1 MKTVLH
7 VIDTTGPGGAETVFV
22 ELAAGL
28 DPACYRSLALIRGAG
43 WVESALRE
51 RQVQTV
57 VLDCKGSFNLR
68 YLLRLMALI
77 RRERVDLIQAHLF
90 GSSVYCALA
99 GALMRRPVVA
109 TFHGDVDISVG
120 ERFLVAKFSVLRIG
134 ARRIVAVSKAL
145 AANLVARTPLRP
157 DRMEVIYNG
166 ISVSCF
172 EGPQESRLRRQLALP
187 DDTVL
192 IGALGNI
199 RPAKDYP
206 GLLEAYTRVASTRP
220 DTCLVIAGEGKGR
233 LMAELQAQCS
243 RLNLE
248 GRVHFL
254 GFCADPG
261 EYLRNLDIF
270 VLGSVTE
277 GFSIATIQAMA
288 AGIPVVVT
296 RSGGPQEIV
305 SEGHDGLLVA
315 PGDPVQLAD
324 ALLQLIASPDERN
337 KMARA
342 GKATVQMRFAVQTMV
357 SAYQAIYHRLM
368 PK

>member
-28 DPACYRSLALIRGAG
+28 DPASYRSLALIRGPG
-43 WVESALRE
+43 WVATALRE
-51 RQVQTV
+51 RHVQTV

-68 YLLRLMALI
+68 YLLQLMALI
-77 RRERVDLIQAHLF
+77 RRERVDLVQAHLF
-90 GSSVYCALA
+90 GSNVYCALA

-109 TFHGDVDISVG
+109 TFHGGVDISAG
-120 ERFLVAKFSVLRIG
+120 ERFLRAKFSVLRVG

-145 AANLVARTPLRP
+145 AADLVTRSSLRP
-157 DRMEVIYNG
+157 DRMDVIYNG
-166 ISVSCF
+166 ISVPGF
-172 EGPQESRLRRQLALP
+172 EGPRESRLRRQLAIP

-206 GLLEAYTRVASTRP
+206 GLLEAYARVAGSRP

-233 LMAELQAQCS
+233 LMAELQAQRS
-243 RLNLE
+243 RLSLE

-254 GFCADPG
+254 GFCPDPG

-305 SEGHDGLLVA
+305 SEGHDGVLVA
-315 PGDPVQLAD
+315 PGDPVQLGD
-324 ALLQLIASPDERN
+324 ALLRLIASPDERR
-337 KMARA
+337 KMARE
-342 GKATVQMRFAVQTMV
+342 GKATVRTRFAVQTMV
-357 SAYQAIYHRLM
+357 AGYQAIYQRLM